1 MIFWIV
7 SKLLYFTFLFEMRK
21 TLFMDKVYQPQLYE
35 TTRMKQL
42 TFITIVQGLFQLQN
56 DEWLS

>member
-1 MIFWIV
+1 
-7 SKLLYFTFLFEMRK
+7 MRK